1 MKKIMSDAMS
11 GESPLPG
18 LQMAAFLLYPHVR
31 EGEGGRE
38 EGGLEGQRDT
48 QRQREKKITYLF
60 LL

>member
-18 LQMAAFLLYPHVR
+18 LQMAAFLPYPHVR

-48 QRQREKKITYLF
+48 QIKRETEY
-60 LL
+60 